1 MLSLGKVAEAG
12 AVVGV
17 WCVCVGGVLVAY
29 ISHLLL
35 AHANVILNHLL
46 YSFECV

>member
-17 WCVCVGGVLVAY
+17 WLGGGVLVAY

-46 YSFECV
+46 YS